1 MSDLFTTQQLTE
13 RSRILRLPGIKLIEK
28 IGDGGMSTVW
38 KAWDIA
44 RQRLVAVKI
53 LKPEYS
59 ASGEDVRAFREEE
72 RLMEEI
78 HHPNIVEAYDFDNGN
93 GNWFFLMEYVDGY
106 TFANLLKRR
115 GCVDE
120 ADCLLICESVSAG
133 LDYAWNDHGIV
144 HCDIKPENIMINSE
158 GVVKL
163 TDLGI
168 SHRFE
173 FKEGGRQDV
182 PDQVTGTPAYIS
194 PEQVY
199 GDVELDCRTDIYSLG
214 ASLYHLV
221 TGRILFPGLSSD
233 ASMRAHCNEERQA
246 PDPRD
251 IKPAISEGFAQLLE
265 AMLVKNR
272 DNRIQSWKDVF
283 EMCKLVEKGTRFKP
297 RATPGASSISLSWRA
312 LPDAEAQIG

>member
-1 MSDLFTTQQLTE
+1 MSDAFTTQMLTL
-13 RSRILRLPGIKLIEK
+13 RSQILKVPGLKLITK
-28 IGDGGMSTVW
+28 IGEGGMSTVW

-44 RQRLVAVKI
+44 NQRLVAVKI
-53 LKPEYS
+53 LKREFS

-93 GNWFFLMEYVDGY
+93 GNWFFVMEFVDGY
-106 TFANLLKRR
+106 TFADLLRR
-115 GCVDE
+115 RLSVE
-120 ADCLLICESVSAG
+120 ESDCLLICESVAAA

-144 HCDIKPENIMINSE
+144 HCDIKPENIMINSQ

-168 SHRFE
+168 SHQFE
-173 FKEGGRQDV
+173 FREDGRQDV

-214 ASLYHLV
+214 ASLYHLA
-221 TGRILFPGLSSD
+221 TGFVLFPGLGAD
-233 ASMRAHCNEERQA
+233 ASMRAHCDDTRQA
-246 PDPRD
+246 PDPRELR
-251 IKPAISEGFAQLLE
+251 PAISEGFAQLLE

-272 DNRIQSWKDVF
+272 DGRIQTWKDVF
-283 EMCKLVEKGTRFKP
+283 EMCKLVEGGAAFKP
-297 RATPGASSISLSWRA
+297 RETPGVSSIRLAYPQRV
-312 LPDAEAQIG
+312 E